1 MQHETYCIL
10 AFNHLSIDP
19 VGDVRPCCNYNF
31 HHNEFPR
38 DDWKFNNIQSGK
50 SVDELLSGKAHTNLR
65 NDINNNV
72 KHKFCDRCWV
82 IEENN
87 GQSYRNNWNQSFKI
101 NEQNLKKKIEIEYL
115 ELTLGNKCNIQC
127 RMCNPW
133 SSDLWANDIKKNPE
147 INYWKTN
154 TDNINFEYYDT
165 PEFDKLLDEI
175 LPSLKHINFLGGE
188 PLFNNKYYQILE
200 KLIKN
205 GRSNDI
211 SIQFNTNLLA
221 LQDKNLNLWKNFKSV
236 RANISCD
243 GIEGVNEYVRYPGKW
258 NKFIRN
264 LDKITAWQKEL
275 GGNEKL
281 ALQIH
286 STMSSLTWLN
296 LGDLFNWCQTLPL
309 NYKVPF
315 LIQVTQP
322 DYLDCIHM
330 PDKIKKIGYDR
341 ALHGLENLDNRQ
353 QANIKSLLDH
363 VMKTPRDNNKWNTM
377 IKETDKLDRVRN
389 SSIIEIF
396 PEFENY
402 WNEKSI

>member
-1 MQHETYCIL
+1 MQHQTYCIL

-19 VGDVRPCCNYNF
+19 IGDVRPCCNYNF
-31 HHNEFPR
+31 HHKEFPG
-38 DDWKFNNIQSGK
+38 DDWKFYNIQSGK
-50 SVDELLSGKAHTNLR
+50 SVNEMLSSKAHNSLR

-82 IEENN
+82 VEENN
-87 GQSYRNNWNQSFKI
+87 GKSYRNNWNDSFKV
-101 NEQNLKKKIEIEYL
+101 NESTLKKKIEIEYL

-133 SSDLWANDIKKNPE
+133 SSDLWADDIKNNPE

-154 TDNINFEYYDT
+154 VDNLNFEYYNT
-165 PEFDKLLDEI
+165 PEFDKLLEEI

-188 PLFNNKYYQILE
+188 PLFNNKYYQILDR
-200 KLIKN
+200 LIQS
-205 GRSNDI
+205 GRSKDI

-221 LQDKNLNLWKNFKSV
+221 LQDKNLDLWKNFKSV
-236 RANISCD
+236 RGNISCD
-243 GIEGVNEYVRYPGKW
+243 GIESVNEYVRYPGKW
-258 NKFIRN
+258 NKFTRN
-264 LDKITAWQKEL
+264 LDKIIAWQKEL
-275 GGNEKL
+275 GGYEKL

-296 LGDLFNWCQTLPL
+296 LGDLFNWCQMLPL

-330 PDKIKKIGYDR
+330 PDEIKKIGYNR
-341 ALHGLENLDNRQ
+341 ALRSLENLENWQ
-353 QANIKSLLDH
+353 QANIRSLLDH
-363 VMKTPRDNNKWNTM
+363 VMKTPRDNNKWNIM
-377 IKETDKLDRVRN
+377 IKETNKLDKVRN
-389 SSIIEIF
+389 SSIIKII